1 MDGGQTVF
9 NPLFSKKT
17 SVIFSLCCVVEAL
30 IKAKKAP
37 SVLTLQVIPMD
48 DRRLSPDQIRL
59 GQSVLASPQSASEKP

>member
-37 SVLTLQVIPMD
+37 SVLTLQVIQWQFCVGGNK
-48 DRRLSPDQIRL
+48 LVQL
-59 GQSVLASPQSASEKP
+59 